1 MAVMRVSGLVV
12 GLAIALA
19 GCTSGGEPGAAEA
32 TPEQAGGDSGDA
44 DARDDDEP
52 FQVPDVTGLPYADVR
67 AELVELGADVRREV
81 VASTEDQHLVLE
93 QSLAAGETAPEGA
106 TIVLTVSDGSVEEE
120 DPPAP
125 ADETGPPPADEAPV
139 ARREVTD
146 LAGGLFCRDL
156 RAAGFSYAEAV
167 RYWDL
172 EGRPDRM
179 DAAQN
184 GTPCQTVY
192 HASEVSSYWGLATA
206 VYDLPSGLFCRDL
219 KARGY
224 SYDDA
229 VWYWSLQGQTDRMDA
244 SRNGIPCQTVYPRS
258 AVNAYWWR

>member
-1 MAVMRVSGLVV
+1 MRIRGLVV
-12 GLAIALA
+12 GLAVALV
-19 GCTSGGEPGAAEA
+19 GCTSGGEPGAAQA
-32 TPEQAGGDSGDA
+32 TTEQSTEDSDA
-44 DARDDDEP
+44 EDSDAEDDGDEP
-52 FQVPDVTGLPYADVR
+52 DGEEDGPFRVPDVTGLPYAEVR
-67 AELVELGADVRREV
+67 AELVDLGADVRREV
-81 VASTEDQHLVLE
+81 VASPEDQHLVLD
-93 QSLAAGETAPEGA
+93 QSLAAGETVPKGA
-106 TIVLTVSDGSVEEE
+106 TILLTVSDGSVEEN
-120 DPPAP
+120 A
-125 ADETGPPPADEAPV
+125 PPPAEETRA

-167 RYWDL
+167 RYWDR

-192 HASEVSSYWGLATA
+192 DSSEVSGYWGLATA

-229 VWYWSLQGQTDRMDA
+229 VWYWYIEGQTNRMDA
-244 SRNGIPCQTVYPRS
+244 SSNGIPCQTVYPRA
-258 AVNAYWWR
+258 AVDAYWWR

>member
-1 MAVMRVSGLVV
+1 M
-12 GLAIALA
+12 
-19 GCTSGGEPGAAEA
+19 
-32 TPEQAGGDSGDA
+32 
-44 DARDDDEP
+44 
-52 FQVPDVTGLPYADVR
+52 
-67 AELVELGADVRREV
+67 
-81 VASTEDQHLVLE
+81 
-93 QSLAAGETAPEGA
+93 
-106 TIVLTVSDGSVEEE
+106 EE
-120 DPPAP
+120 DPAP
-125 ADETGPPPADEAPV
+125 PTQEVAPPPAAETPT

-192 HASEVSSYWGLATA
+192 DSSEVSSYWGLATA
-206 VYDLPSGLFCRDL
+206 VYDLSSGLFCRDL

-229 VWYWSLQGQTDRMDA
+229 VWYWYLEGRTDRMDA
-244 SRNGIPCQTVYPRS
+244 SRNGIPCQTVYPAA
-258 AVNAYWWR
+258 AVDAYWWR

>member
-1 MAVMRVSGLVV
+1 MV
-12 GLAIALA
+12 GLAVALA
-19 GCTSGGEPGAAEA
+19 ACTSGGEPGAAEGA
-32 TPEQAGGDSGDA
+32 VEQPAADSA
-44 DARDDDEP
+44 DEDEP
-52 FQVPDVTGLPYADVR
+52 FQVPDVTGLPYAEVR
-67 AELVELGADVRREV
+67 AELVDLGADVRREV
-81 VASTEDQHLVLE
+81 VTSPEDQHLVLE

-106 TIVLTVSDGSVEEE
+106 VIMLTVSDGSVEEVTPPPTE
-120 DPPAP
+120 ETAAPPA
-125 ADETGPPPADEAPV
+125 EKAPI

-192 HASEVSSYWGLATA
+192 DSSEVSSYWGLATA

-229 VWYWSLQGQTDRMDA
+229 VWYWYLEGQTDRMDA
-244 SRNGIPCQTVYPRS
+244 SVNGIPCQTVYPAS
-258 AVNAYWWR
+258 AVAAYWWR